1 MSSKRTTSITM
12 PAFLAANVSGEGV
25 RYQFHGK
32 EPLRIAVTLIAKA
45 FIAHGKDDFRQLS
58 NPLIIASGNGKRW
71 VANRSRVGDQDLA
84 QLIPNAAER
93 EPLWSSN
100 MLIRAEELR
109 IYNPWQERPERRKLP
124 LAVIQYHLNRDSV
137 LVSLDATEDELVAV
151 TREIVESHIL
161 GVQEPMEVEKF
172 LYAVSLRRMIS
183 DKESRTKT
191 TESSPKGDKPASSPQ
206 EELRR
211 YLLREMRMGKR

>member
-1 MSSKRTTSITM
+1 MSSKRTAPITM
-12 PAFLAANVSGEGV
+12 PAFLAANVSGESV

-32 EPLRIAVTLIAKA
+32 EPLRVAVTLIAKA
-45 FIAHGKDDFRQLS
+45 LHGKDDFRQLS

-84 QLIPNAAER
+84 QLIPNAVER

-109 IYNPWQERPERRKLP
+109 IYNPWQEKPERRKLP

-151 TREIVESHIL
+151 MREIVESHIL

-183 DKESRTKT
+183 DKESRTRT
-191 TESSPKGDKPASSPQ
+191 TESSPKEDKSASSPQ